1 MPPPPTNENDLRWT
15 SPRWRNSDVTLPIV
29 ALLVLI
35 PLAATVV
42 ALAFRDWYPTGD
54 LAQAAMRMLSFP
66 DHPPLVG
73 AAGRI
78 MSDAGVQGNHPG
90 PAFFWALYPLYLLL
104 GRSSWALESAVAI
117 IGTIWIGV
125 GLWLVRRVAGT
136 NVLICIAVTFAVLL
150 GGYGL
155 DAGTQPWNPWMALWP
170 FTVLT
175 LATWAALQGHRT
187 LPLAAFAASW
197 CVQAHVGYAVVAP
210 ALLVFGVAG
219 LGGQL
224 WWAGRRDDDACSP
237 VVGRS
242 TASTFGRDIALTF
255 AVGLLAWLPPLI
267 NQFTN
272 DPGNLTILWQ
282 HFTAPEEAVLG
293 LRQALSITV
302 RMLDPFGQW
311 LNGGT
316 EIEGSLWIG
325 AAFAAAWAATGVL
338 AWKKQWR
345 IILRLDATIAVGIVA
360 TVLSISRAFGVVFLY
375 LFRWTFTFTALMLV
389 ATAWTL
395 VRAAR
400 ERATDRA
407 TTSGWQLP
415 APLLRLTPW
424 IGIFV
429 LAGLAA
435 ANTARMVGE
444 PIPYAESWE
453 AVAELAQPTAA
464 GLEEDKLYDV
474 RWDDPL
480 NLGGI
485 GFGMMLEL
493 ERQGYDVG
501 APSNFAAAVEPHR
514 VLKPGEADTDLWV
527 VTGPRVAEW
536 RRSAEATEIAAA
548 DLRTPAQLQQTE
560 RLQREID
567 SELADLGI
575 DYDPSAP
582 VAAYLFGEDLPRAT
596 YDKLATLIDLGDE
609 TAVFTAPPGFLPS
622 D

>member
-1 MPPPPTNENDLRWT
+1 M
-15 SPRWRNSDVTLPIV
+15 
-29 ALLVLI
+29 
-35 PLAATVV
+35 
-42 ALAFRDWYPTGD
+42 
-54 LAQAAMRMLSFP
+54 
-66 DHPPLVG
+66 
-73 AAGRI
+73 
-78 MSDAGVQGNHPG
+78 
-90 PAFFWALYPLYLLL
+90 
-104 GRSSWALESAVAI
+104 
-117 IGTIWIGV
+117 
-125 GLWLVRRVAGT
+125 
-136 NVLICIAVTFAVLL
+136 
-150 GGYGL
+150 
-155 DAGTQPWNPWMALWP
+155 
-170 FTVLT
+170 
-175 LATWAALQGHRT
+175 
-187 LPLAAFAASW
+187 
-197 CVQAHVGYAVVAP
+197 
-210 ALLVFGVAG
+210 
-219 LGGQL
+219 
-224 WWAGRRDDDACSP
+224 
-237 VVGRS
+237 
-242 TASTFGRDIALTF
+242 
-255 AVGLLAWLPPLI
+255 
-267 NQFTN
+267 
-272 DPGNLTILWQ
+272 
-282 HFTAPEEAVLG
+282 
-293 LRQALSITV
+293 
-302 RMLDPFGQW
+302 
-311 LNGGT
+311 
-316 EIEGSLWIG
+316 
-325 AAFAAAWAATGVL
+325 
-338 AWKKQWR
+338 
-345 IILRLDATIAVGIVA
+345 
-360 TVLSISRAFGVVFLY
+360 
-375 LFRWTFTFTALMLV
+375 

-464 GLEEDKLYDV
+464 GLEEDQLYDV

>member
-1 MPPPPTNENDLRWT
+1 MPPPPTEEIDLRWT
-15 SPRWRNSDVTLPIV
+15 SPRWRNSDVTLPV
-29 ALLVLI
+29 ATLLVLI

-117 IGTIWIGV
+117 IGAIWVGV
-125 GLWLVRRVAGT
+125 GLWLARRVAGT
-136 NVLICIAVTFAVLL
+136 NVLICVAVTFAVLL

-224 WWAGRRDDDACSP
+224 WWAKRYGGDACEP
-237 VVGRS
+237 AIGRS
-242 TASTFGRDIALTF
+242 TPSTFGRDIGLAV

-282 HFTAPEEAVLG
+282 HFTAPDEAVLG
-293 LRQALSITV
+293 LRRALSITV

-311 LNGGT
+311 LNGGN
-316 EIEGSLWIG
+316 EIKGSLWVG
-325 AAFAAAWAATGVL
+325 AACALVWTATAVL
-338 AWKKQWR
+338 AWRRRWWV
-345 IILRLDATIAVGIVA
+345 IVRLDATIAVGVVA
-360 TVLSISRAFGVVFLY
+360 TAISISRAFGVVFLY

-400 ERATDRA
+400 ERATDRH
-407 TTSGWQLP
+407 TTLGRQFL

-424 IGIFV
+424 IGFVV
-429 LAGLAA
+429 LAALAA
-435 ANTARMVGE
+435 TNTSRMVDE

-453 AVAELAQPTAA
+453 AVAELAQPTAT
-464 GLEEDKLYDV
+464 GLDRDRLYEV

-493 ERQGYDVG
+493 ERQGYRVG

-514 VLKPGEADTDLWV
+514 ALEPGEADTELWV

-536 RRSAEATEIAAA
+536 RRSPGATEIAAT
-548 DLRTPAQLQQTE
+548 DLRTPAQLARTE
-560 RLQREID
+560 RLQGEID
-567 SELADLGI
+567 AELADLGI

-582 VAAYLFGEDLPRAT
+582 VALYLFGEDLPRAT

-609 TAVFTAPPGFLPS
+609 TAVFTAPPGFLPNG
-622 D
+622 